1 MNPLLIYEI
10 VCAARQYNA
19 RLHIYYY
26 DKTHM
31 VVNPS
36 IYDTV
41 THPRH
46 SVGECVILGYLYG
59 SEDYPHQ
66 FVFHASSIASIR
78 IMSSRKERINL

>member
-26 DKTHM
+26 DKTHV

-46 SVGECVILGYLYG
+46 RGGVCTLNYLYG
-59 SEDYPHQ
+59 SEDYPNQ
-66 FVFHASSIASIR
+66 FVFHASSIKSIR
-78 IMSSRKERINL
+78 VESI